1 MRLLIGTH
9 LMIKIKYVF
18 ARGDTYYWQRK
29 VPTDLVERYPSSGPL
44 KVNLRTVDPRTIS
57 IKVARLNREHEA
69 LWAAMRNDP
78 TLSPQPARDAAGALL
93 KSHGLPHTGKDP
105 DEDALSLFYDRLND
119 KRAAYADRQEEPEEA
134 YASAPLSAFLSKPE
148 VDAVRLLSGASCFL
162 LSDAVEVYLDE
173 HHKRGKDGFDKLE
186 TYTRRVWAKLIKAL
200 GDRVFSEVTREDA
213 KVFRGQL
220 LASLKTESVQRNI
233 NVVRAVFTKA
243 IAEKSLCIP
252 NVWDLLTVA
261 GLGTDSTPRE
271 SLTSEQLSTL
281 RALCRGRDD
290 DIRWALAIQLDTGS
304 RIGEVVGLRLDDI
317 RLDAEVPHITFR
329 KYSGRTLK
337 TKNSTRLVPLV
348 GDALWGAQ
356 RAVENAGAQ
365 QVHAFSRYI
374 KDGIPNA
381 DSASATLNKWMKQA
395 GIPKTTHELRH
406 TMVDRLRNS
415 GAPKDIQEAIGGW
428 GRNAMIDNYGLGYA
442 LRMVRE
448 AMLKTLPEVD

>member
-1 MRLLIGTH
+1 MRLLISTH
-9 LMIKIKYVF
+9 VMIKIKYVF
-18 ARGDTYYWQRK
+18 QRGGSYYWQRK
-29 VPTDLVERYPSSGPL
+29 VPVDLAGRYPSSGPL
-44 KVNLRTVDPRTIS
+44 KVNLQTTDPAVIAA
-57 IKVARLNREHEA
+57 KVGRLNREHDA
-69 LWAAMRNDP
+69 LWAALRNDP
-78 TLSPQPARDAAGALL
+78 ALSPQSARDAAGALL
-93 KSHGLPHTGKDP
+93 KSHGLPPTGKDP
-105 DEDALSLFYDRLND
+105 DENALSLFYDRLND

-134 YASAPLSAFLSKPE
+134 YADAPLSAFLSKPE
-148 VDAVRLLSGASCFL
+148 ADAVRLLSGASCFL
-162 LSDAVEVYLDE
+162 LSDAVEVYLEE

-200 GDRVFSEVTREDA
+200 GDKVFSEVTREDA
-213 KVFRGQL
+213 KVFRSQL

-243 IAEKSLCIP
+243 IAEKSLRIP

-261 GLGTDSTPRE
+261 GLGTDSTPRA
-271 SLTSEQLSTL
+271 SLTAEQLSTL

-304 RIGEVVGLRLDDI
+304 RIGEVVGLRIEDI

-365 QVHAFSRYI
+365 QVHAFPRYI

-406 TMVDRLRNS
+406 TMADRLRNS

-448 AMLKTLPEVD
+448 AMLKTLPEVG